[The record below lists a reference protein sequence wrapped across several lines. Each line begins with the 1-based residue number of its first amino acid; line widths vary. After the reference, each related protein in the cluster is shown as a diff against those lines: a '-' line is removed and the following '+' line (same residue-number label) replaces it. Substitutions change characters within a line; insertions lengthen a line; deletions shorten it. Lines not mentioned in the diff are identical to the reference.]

1 MPRITTQPQLA
12 APAIKGATTLKPSIK
27 PNVAANNTAINS
39 NIAAWSGVD
48 SMNTGSFENTVGAD
62 AWSNQNRV
70 DASNYNRSGSAT
82 DAGNAA
88 AVLNNAGVGH
98 KAGYASQCLGIGLS
112 VGFYGAT
119 TAGVHG
125 AIIGGLAGC
134 AAGMLAEYI
143 DSPSSNNNASGTESA
158 DSSDSNQ
165 NPNTD
170 NEATSTTITGSSE
183 TSESEEPN
191 ASFEPWDDTGCE
203 GGDHWTDDSHGF
215 GGQSA
220 TEDALNRSGL
230 GQRGLTT
237 IDGNDQG
244 GGKASSTLSPGGKG
258 TSVGNFTEDG
268 PSAEGIKG
276 RPNLKP
282 RRADLLTGPS
292 TRIG

>member
-1 MPRITTQPQLA
+1 MPRIATQPQLA
-12 APAIKGATTLKPSIK
+12 TPAITGAATLKPSIK
-27 PNVAANNTAINS
+27 PNVAANNTVINS

-48 SMNTGSFENTVGAD
+48 SMHAGSFENSVRAD
-62 AWSNQNRV
+62 AWSNHNRI
-70 DASNYNRSGSAT
+70 DASNYNHSGSAT
-82 DAGNAA
+82 NAGNAA

-98 KAGYASQCLGIGLS
+98 KAGYASACLNTGLA
-112 VGFYGAT
+112 VGLVGASS
-119 TAGVHG
+119 AGVQG
-125 AIIGGLAGC
+125 ALLGGLAGC

-143 DSPSSNNNASGTESA
+143 DSPSSNNDASGAEGA
-158 DSSDSNQ
+158 NSSDSNQ
-165 NPNTD
+165 SPNTN
-170 NEATSTTITGSSE
+170 NEATSTTITSSSE
-183 TSESEEPN
+183 TSESDEPN

-237 IDGNDQG
+237 IDGSDQG
-244 GGKASSTLSPGGKG
+244 GGEAPSTLSAGGKG

>member
-1 MPRITTQPQLA
+1 TI
-12 APAIKGATTLKPSIK
+12 
-27 PNVAANNTAINS
+27 AANNTAINS
-39 NIAAWSGVD
+39 NVAAWSGAD
-48 SMNTGSFENTVGAD
+48 SMHSTSFENTVQAD
-62 AWSNQNRV
+62 AWSNHN
-70 DASNYNRSGSAT
+70 SICTLNYNHSGSAT

-98 KAGYASQCLGIGLS
+98 KAGYARACLDVGLAIGALGS
-112 VGFYGAT
+112 K
-119 TAGVHG
+119 AGVQG

-134 AAGMLAEYI
+134 VGGMLAEYI
-143 DSPSSNNNASGTESA
+143 DRPSSNNGASGTEGA

-165 NPNTD
+165 SPSPD
-170 NEATSTTITGSSE
+170 NEATSTTITSSSE

-203 GGDHWTDDSHGF
+203 GGDHWTDDSNGF
-215 GGQSA
+215 GSQDA
-220 TEDALNRSGL
+220 TEDALVRSGL

-237 IDGNDQG
+237 IDGNDHG
-244 GGKASSTLSPGGKG
+244 GGEAPSTLSAGEKG